1 MITKDNGAK
10 ALRCLYCQG
19 TMERKTAPFQINR
32 KGYHLV
38 LSSIPAWVCSQ
49 CGEVYFE
56 EHEADA
62 IQEALQNLDERHGRL
77 ARAT

>member
-1 MITKDNGAK
+1 MK
-10 ALRCLYCQG
+10 CMYCQG

-38 LSSIPAWVCSQ
+38 LSAIPAWVCAQ

-56 EHEADA
+56 EAEVEA
-62 IQEALQNLDERHGRL
+62 IQGALQDLDERTEKL
-77 ARAT
+77 ALAA